1 MLMASSER
9 KWFVL
14 YTKPKFEKKVYG
26 QLLEKNI
33 ESFLPLQEVVKQ
45 WSDRKKKVEEPL
57 FPGYV
62 FIHSNEKERLLSL
75 GTIGVV
81 KCINFKGRLA
91 VVNDFEI
98 ENIKK
103 LLAFGKM
110 LEVHSSM
117 AIGTRVKIIRGPLNG
132 MEGLLTEVRGG
143 KRFTISIEDLT
154 SSISIE
160 IPIEDLEKIDDNK
173 SRN

>member
-1 MLMASSER
+1 VKNPTEK

-14 YTKPKFEKKVYG
+14 YTKPKYEKKVYG
-26 QLLEKNI
+26 QLLEKKI
-33 ESFLPLQEVVKQ
+33 ESFLPLQEVMKQ

-62 FIHSNEKERLLSL
+62 FIHSGEKERLLSL
-75 GTIGVV
+75 NTVGVV
-81 KCINFKGRLA
+81 RCLTFKGRLA

-103 LLAFGKM
+103 LLSYGKI
-110 LEVHSSM
+110 LEVHSLLG
-117 AIGTRVKIIRGPLNG
+117 IGARVKIIQGPLSG
-132 MEGLLTEVRGG
+132 MIGLLTEVRGG
-143 KRFTISIEDLT
+143 KRFTISIEDLN

-160 IPIEDLEKIDDNK
+160 IPIEDIEKIDDNI
-173 SRN
+173 RN